1 MPILTVRLA
10 QLSLPVVAGATVAI
24 WKRQNS
30 TVGAVVPGPVTY
42 AFTDVAGE
50 AAVTLA
56 ESVAGEVY
64 EIRLVILGDVRLQA
78 TFVMPDI
85 AAYLDTLELTTTDD
99 VPAPATPVVAGLSGL
114 TNVGGG
120 EELFKGLALTVA
132 ELRTLVAGDNV
143 TITTVGDTIVIQAS
157 GAGATGAA
165 GTNGTNGTNGLTAFE
180 IAQAE
185 GFAGT
190 LSQWLDSLRGD
201 QGIQGETGNA
211 GTAGQSAYALAVAL
225 GYIGTELDWI
235 LSLKGVKGDT
245 GDTGAAGATGAAGT
259 NGTNGTNGINGT
271 NGSSAYQIAVTNG
284 FIGTEAEWLTSLVGD
299 SGLTPWD
306 MSVETVICEYPLNE
320 TDANIIAAG
329 FAGTPTLTVSSSMA
343 SYIMQSALAAEEI
356 YVARG
361 ATLPSVPVNVDTKVM
376 EWDLASEALT
386 GEAATY
392 ALKLRFGLI
401 DKTTPANVVGVLEF
415 ELQGDGTK
423 LLRLITD
430 LGTSADVTLGAMPAR
445 VSMAFN
451 SVAGTIAVRLDDVS
465 QAFSASTY
473 TATSDATPEIR
484 ISENAAAPVA
494 FLGKAFSVHQYMA
507 AGDITGTHAAGAK
520 DVCGHIINDAA
531 VPAGPNAVLIVS
543 VAGAY
548 QGSSYGVGDI
558 LVLQGDGVTVSLI
571 GSYTEL
577 LAHIAAI
584 NPHPQYTTDAEA
596 SAIAG
601 ALDTVLSNAF
611 VALFGAANGLATL
624 NGSSVIPDAQVP
636 SYVYANL
643 AAFPPVGA
651 SGKIYCALD
660 TGKLYTPVA
669 GPAYQEVSAGL
680 SAIASMTMLGNN
692 TGGSAVPTALTGPQA
707 RAVTKLSHEKFTDYT
722 PAVANAVSGTGNYGA
737 GNDIQLTGGTQ
748 IQVIAVSDFNSN
760 AGIANANKVIVV
772 AATTA
777 ALGNATDGAIIASA
791 SCTLG
796 GGSATPLVQ
805 SAIMA
810 SLSCAINGSL
820 VSSAYTRVIIGGNTC
835 TQTGNAGTLH
845 AHINSYGVSDSSTGH
860 YVSAVGVGGGGLTI
874 SGAISNVNCFGVLG
888 ASTISA
894 SNSGIFGG
902 SGTIANTAATI
913 FGCQGAQLLGGGT
926 VIGGF
931 SNGSTSGAGA
941 SHSVIVGGNNSEL
954 SGNHAIILGGSYGRS
969 GGAYSTL
976 LPSQWHASGDI
987 PSLGESFATGRY
999 ARVSIADPTAAI
1011 RDVELLAVRRTTDA
1025 TVSRLYVPETTTAQ
1039 EIKRSLATISQQS
1052 ALVIEV
1058 EIFAETD
1065 TGSETL
1071 YRKIRA
1077 VFNGLRNTTA
1087 VQVGATAVLDEVY
1100 SGAAN
1105 LWGTAFF
1112 ANTASPWGIQVDVT
1126 GVAAT
1131 TISWTSRWKVLQ
1143 NIHN

>member
-56 ESVAGEVY
+56 ESAAGEVY

-78 TFVMPDI
+78 TFVMPGI

-114 TNVGGG
+114 TNVGAGAQV
-120 EELFKGLALTVA
+120 FKGLALTVA

-143 TITTVGDTIVIQAS
+143 TITTVGDTIVIEAP

-211 GTAGQSAYALAVAL
+211 GAAGQSAYALAVAL

-343 SYIMQSALAAEEI
+343 SYTMQSALAAEEI

-361 ATLPSVPVNVDTKVM
+361 ATLPSVPVNADTKVM
-376 EWDLASEALT
+376 EWALVSEVLT

-415 ELQGDGTK
+415 ELKGDGTK

-430 LGTSADVTLGAMPAR
+430 LGTSADVTLGAMPTR

-494 FLGKAFSVHQYMA
+494 FLGKAFSVHQYLA

-520 DVCGHIINDAA
+520 DICGHIINDG
-531 VPAGPNAVLIVS
+531 VLPAGPNSVLIVS
-543 VAGAY
+543 AAGDYLGA
-548 QGSSYGVGDI
+548 SYAIGDI
-558 LVLQGDGVTVSLI
+558 LVVWPDGVTVSPI
-571 GSYTEL
+571 GS
-577 LAHIAAI
+577 
-584 NPHPQYTTDAEA
+584 
-596 SAIAG
+596 
-601 ALDTVLSNAF
+601 
-611 VALFGAANGLATL
+611 
-624 NGSSVIPDAQVP
+624 
-636 SYVYANL
+636 
-643 AAFPPVGA
+643 
-651 SGKIYCALD
+651 
-660 TGKLYTPVA
+660 
-669 GPAYQEVSAGL
+669 
-680 SAIASMTMLGNN
+680 
-692 TGGSAVPTALTGPQA
+692 
-707 RAVTKLSHEKFTDYT
+707 
-722 PAVANAVSGTGNYGA
+722 
-737 GNDIQLTGGTQ
+737 
-748 IQVIAVSDFNSN
+748 
-760 AGIANANKVIVV
+760 
-772 AATTA
+772 
-777 ALGNATDGAIIASA
+777 
-791 SCTLG
+791 
-796 GGSATPLVQ
+796 
-805 SAIMA
+805 
-810 SLSCAINGSL
+810 
-820 VSSAYTRVIIGGNTC
+820 
-835 TQTGNAGTLH
+835 
-845 AHINSYGVSDSSTGH
+845 
-860 YVSAVGVGGGGLTI
+860 VGGGG
-874 SGAISNVNCFGVLG
+874 
-888 ASTISA
+888 
-894 SNSGIFGG
+894 
-902 SGTIANTAATI
+902 
-913 FGCQGAQLLGGGT
+913 
-926 VIGGF
+926 
-931 SNGSTSGAGA
+931 
-941 SHSVIVGGNNSEL
+941 
-954 SGNHAIILGGSYGRS
+954 
-969 GGAYSTL
+969 
-976 LPSQWHASGDI
+976 I
-987 PSLGESFATGRY
+987 PVQT
-999 ARVSIADPTAAI
+999 
-1011 RDVELLAVRRTTDA
+1011 
-1025 TVSRLYVPETTTAQ
+1025 ETTTA
-1039 EIKRSLATISQQS
+1039 RALSLA
-1052 ALVIEV
+1052 
-1058 EIFAETD
+1058 D
-1065 TGSETL
+1065 
-1071 YRKIRA
+1071 
-1077 VFNGLRNTTA
+1077 RNTYIRCTSGSA
-1087 VQVGATAVLDEVY
+1087 VTITVPLEATVGFTVADEIHVMRAGTGTVTFAATGGVTINATALGISAQWKAATLKKV
-1100 SGAAN
+1100 AAN
-1105 LWGTAFF
+1105 TWDLFGAL
-1112 ANTASPWGIQVDVT
+1112 A
-1126 GVAAT
+1126 
-1131 TISWTSRWKVLQ
+1131 
-1143 NIHN
+1143 